1 MAREEF
7 LLVDDREVVITDDL
21 HPRCDGGPMGHPTEF
36 LTLEKGGV
44 TRCKYCD
51 RRWVHVTAAEAEGL
65 RRRGTPESA
74 PV

>member
-7 LLVDDREVVITDDL
+7 LLVDDREVVITDQM
-21 HPRCDGGPMGHPTEF
+21 HARCDGGPMGHPTEF

-51 RRWVHVTAAEAEGL
+51 RRYIHVQAALADEL
-65 RRRGTPESA
+65 RRRAA
-74 PV
+74 PYAL